1 MLIKIRYIQAP
12 SRSCSHSFKRYEL
25 LMSLRMVINWTQSTD
40 NSRLVM
46 CPIDSYFRVK
56 IHNRVTTNRK
66 RYCDIRQQCEFFR
79 PLKRGQ
85 WARLLRRKENFTDFF
100 FLFFRLS
107 PTQH

>member
-1 MLIKIRYIQAP
+1 
-12 SRSCSHSFKRYEL
+12 
-25 LMSLRMVINWTQSTD
+25 MVINWTQSTD

-85 WARLLRRKENFTDFF
+85 WARLLRPKENFTDFF